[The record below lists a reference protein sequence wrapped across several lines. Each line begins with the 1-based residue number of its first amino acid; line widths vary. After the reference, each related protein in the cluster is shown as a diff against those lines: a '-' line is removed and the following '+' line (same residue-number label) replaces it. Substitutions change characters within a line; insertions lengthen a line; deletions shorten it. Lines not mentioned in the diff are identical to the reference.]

1 MARLKN
7 QTTGIV
13 INVADEKAARYENDP
28 TWELEDAGAPA
39 KPKEPTVA
47 ELKAEID
54 RRNEGRE
61 EDGAPAKPKEPS
73 VDELKAEIDR
83 RNEGREEDAKLSKD
97 GKKADLV
104 ATLAADDAAQAQG

>member
-7 QTTGIV
+7 QATGIV

-39 KPKEPTVA
+39 KPKEPT
-47 ELKAEID
+47 
-54 RRNEGRE
+54 
-61 EDGAPAKPKEPS
+61 

>member
-7 QTTGIV
+7 KTTGIV
-13 INVADEKAARYENDP
+13 INVADEKAARYENQPD
-28 TWELEDAGAPA
+28 WELTDDAAPA
-39 KPKEPTVA
+39 KPKEPT
-47 ELKAEID
+47 
-54 RRNEGRE
+54 
-61 EDGAPAKPKEPS
+61 

-83 RNEGREEDAKLSKD
+83 RNEDREDDAKLSKD